1 MEVFRPMQE
10 QKYISSIE
18 KRMRLWESCP
28 EFILQMP
35 LSKIFIVI
43 GRQIDQSKT
52 CGVKIRKISA

>member
-1 MEVFRPMQE
+1 
-10 QKYISSIE
+10 
-18 KRMRLWESCP
+18 MRLWESCP

-52 CGVKIRKISA
+52 CGVKIRKMYGFAEMHRIVLILRSF

>member
-1 MEVFRPMQE
+1 
-10 QKYISSIE
+10 
-18 KRMRLWESCP
+18 MRLWESCP